1 MASTNSGGRSNNAK
15 MPISRAE
22 AKGRS
27 CCLRSMTA
35 VEVSPGVG
43 SGTVSRV
50 LLLRTEPIALFNDF
64 KFIVGVG
71 WKMSRFYQLGKRVR
85 RQRWGY
91 LNSEAQSRA
100 VKELWRRQKK
110 WGRRC
115 GSTTKSCWSL
125 VGFQRPL
132 SPVRCG
138 HPTWMLPLRLVGNY
152 FWVRNRFSFHS
163 WRTPA
168 SREYGHYA
176 NETPCYKCRLI
187 VI

>member
-71 WKMSRFYQLGKRVR
+71 LKDESVLSTWKESP
-85 RQRWGY
+85 
-91 LNSEAQSRA
+91 S
-100 VKELWRRQKK
+100 
-110 WGRRC
+110 
-115 GSTTKSCWSL
+115 ST
-125 VGFQRPL
+125 
-132 SPVRCG
+132 
-138 HPTWMLPLRLVGNY
+138 LRI
-152 FWVRNRFSFHS
+152 
-163 WRTPA
+163 P
-168 SREYGHYA
+168 
-176 NETPCYKCRLI
+176 
-187 VI
+187 